1 MDMEANHGEDRLPH
15 DVLLE
20 ILRRLPLWALVQSRR
35 VCRAWRATIDDST
48 LLLTH
53 FRRLFPRRAFPGV
66 FTSNDESKE
75 ESSFFAPALS
85 SRPSKARRDADIRT
99 DGDEH
104 GFRYPL
110 FDHGWAAV
118 KDHCNGLLLLCDEKD
133 DHMYY
138 CVCNP
143 ATVRCARLPSPPMSQ
158 PLHGGF
164 WEGVF
169 LAFDPA
175 VSRHHEVFL
184 FPQTLTQLRRGNEE
198 TYDMVQLPGI
208 AWEEEE
214 RTGTDDLPTRSV
226 LGSYEMGILY
236 VALDRFQL
244 HVWALNEPVD
254 GQLGWTLTHE
264 TNLSPYVHSMNES
277 SLPTQL
283 MVPWK
288 ALKSKKGTLSLF
300 EPLSDTEQS
309 YLKFFEDRRYGLM
322 GRKTRTKAKKDPKY
336 SWDADEDNFIGMD
349 ESTIH
354 LEPPWYG
361 RCRIIGSHPHK
372 ETLLLRISGKALAY
386 HLNTS

>member
-143 ATVRCARLPSPPMSQ
+143 AT
-158 PLHGGF
+158 
-164 WEGVF
+164 
-169 LAFDPA
+169 
-175 VSRHHEVFL
+175 
-184 FPQTLTQLRRGNEE
+184 E